1 MVDGNQLQA
10 HRTWWE
16 LRWDVVL
23 IVLAIIAPI
32 VSIVFDVN
40 SEKPD
45 WIHRS
50 GSLMVF
56 CAGFLAYRSLSRHF
70 QNVYNIEKRGHV
82 LATSRNQ
89 RRIDWMTLTIAATG
103 TVIWGY
109 GDLVFPWL

>member
-16 LRWDVVL
+16 LRLDVVL

-45 WIHRS
+45 WFNR
-50 GSLMVF
+50 
-56 CAGFLAYRSLSRHF
+56 
-70 QNVYNIEKRGHV
+70 
-82 LATSRNQ
+82 
-89 RRIDWMTLTIAATG
+89 
-103 TVIWGY
+103 
-109 GDLVFPWL
+109 